1 MYRMRQWSVRRAH
14 CGLKVLYRLW
24 EVIQLVRQTEGVQ
37 GVHIFAYRQERPVAE
52 IAQETGILE
61 GRTPWYPG
69 RYDPAVDNR
78 LSAAKA

>member
-1 MYRMRQWSVRRAH
+1 MYRMRHWSVRRAH
-14 CGLKVLYRLW
+14 RGLDILYRLW
-24 EVIQLVRQTEGVQ
+24 EVIQRVRQTEGVH